1 MVRDSRHSF
10 GAFKDVMYDYS
21 LIVDDWYSYREGCYR
36 AYVRH
41 ELDLAEDVLEWIEWA
56 GVF

>member
-1 MVRDSRHSF
+1 MVRDSRQP
-10 GAFKDVMYDYS
+10 GAAFKDVMYDYS

-41 ELDLAEDVLEWIEWA
+41 ELDLAEDILE
-56 GVF
+56 